1 MYALHPAHV
10 PVAHHDA
17 HFPVG
22 MTVSHLTPSATKD
35 LLRLID
41 DNRFSA
47 QAILQHLESADPGAA
62 HLTQEQW
69 HQIRDYCR
77 AVWNY
82 QTLTDQVAPHTQQQG
97 GAGLCKLPSQL
108 LPQHLKDA
116 EADRQALLDIR
127 QTLASLSKTALMD
140 GVKPLLDSARKL
152 EKLAAGMSL
161 KADVIQ
167 RARSFAARCE
177 SPRSTPN
184 ACRLSTAAEFRE
196 LQKIKAEMAHC
207 LAALVRL
214 QPFVD
219 AGVPKDKPHKWLAS
233 SYIRSLGWAQNA
245 AMEGDWMEFENQMGE
260 LEAIAAQSGHVPDRR
275 VSHA

>member
-1 MYALHPAHV
+1 
-10 PVAHHDA
+10 
-17 HFPVG
+17 
-22 MTVSHLTPSATKD
+22 MTVSHLNRQATGD
-35 LLRLID
+35 LLRLIE

-47 QAILQHLESADPGAA
+47 QAILRHIESADPGAA
-62 HLTQEQW
+62 RVTQEQW
-69 HQIRDYCR
+69 HQIRDYCQ

-82 QTLTDQVAPHTQQQG
+82 QTLTDQVASHTKQQV

-108 LPQHLKDA
+108 LPQHFKEA
-116 EADRQALLDIR
+116 ETDRQALLDIS

-184 ACRLSTAAEFRE
+184 AYRLSVAAELRE

-207 LAALVRL
+207 LAALERL

-219 AGVPKDKPHKWLAS
+219 AGVPEDKRNNWLAS
-233 SYIRSLGWAQNA
+233 SYIITLGNAQNA
-245 AMEGDWMEFENQMGE
+245 AIKGDWMEFGSQMGE
-260 LEAIAAQSGHVPDRR
+260 LEAIADQCGHVTKPR
-275 VSHA
+275 VSRA